1 VMEPAGRYYNRLS
14 AIRALAD
21 SRDGAFDGRTG
32 SGGALAAATP
42 ASRWDRSA
50 RDRIHD
56 RLPVGLVAR
65 ALPRLSV
72 GLLAGELA
80 LKPLTPTGRGLKR

>member
-1 VMEPAGRYYNRLS
+1 LQIHEMELSMGAQAVAVRLPQPRPPPVGTDQLGIES
-14 AIRALAD
+14 I
-21 SRDGAFDGRTG
+21 
-32 SGGALAAATP
+32 
-42 ASRWDRSA
+42 
-50 RDRIHD
+50 D